1 MPQGIWL
8 NKFGVIVEQVF
19 GHTAYQV
26 GSSLKSKDWRDVDVR
41 LILPDDEYDA
51 MFGKQRLNYV
61 DPKLAGLTLAF
72 SALAKEMTGLPVDF
86 QFQRQTHANKVYG
99 GEWRSPLMEMHAVR
113 SGGPVMTVPD
123 EAIEAAHRAVLEYK
137 STRGIDNQRNAM
149 RAALEAA
156 APYLRAQAL
165 EDAAA
170 EVDEGVP
177 AYGQGEYADWLRAR
191 AVAERGGE

>member
-1 MPQGIWL
+1 MSTGMPQGIWL

-19 GHTAYQV
+19 GHAPYQV
-26 GSSLKSKDWRDVDVR
+26 GSSLKTKDWRDVDVR

-99 GEWRSPLMEMHAVR
+99 GEWRSPLMEVTATIE
-113 SGGPVMTVPD
+113 GG
-123 EAIEAAHRAVLEYK
+123 
-137 STRGIDNQRNAM
+137 
-149 RAALEAA
+149 
-156 APYLRAQAL
+156 
-165 EDAAA
+165 
-170 EVDEGVP
+170 
-177 AYGQGEYADWLRAR
+177 
-191 AVAERGGE
+191 ERG